1 MTFYTF
7 DEITKTI
14 DLMCKRIVK
23 SHWQPDYIVGLSR
36 GGLVP
41 GVMISHW
48 LNVPFKPLEVSL
60 RDGGYC
66 KSSKFFA
73 REEYGLNEDG
83 LKKNILIVDDINDT
97 GQTFNWIMRDW
108 SQTCG
113 VEYDKTQ
120 RCVWKDNVRFAVI
133 VNKVTSKCDV
143 TIDYEGTRITDNH
156 WIHFPWEV

>member
-1 MTFYTF
+1 MVITF
-7 DEITKTI
+7 DTLNGEIDRI
-14 DLMCKRIVK
+14 CKRIVK
-23 SHWQPDYIVGLSR
+23 SRWQPDYIVGLSR

-73 REEYGLNEDG
+73 REAFGKNEDK

-108 SQTCG
+108 STTCG
-113 VEYDKTQ
+113 VQYDKTQ
-120 RCVWKDNVRFAVI
+120 KCIWNDNVRFAVL
-133 VNKVTSKCDV
+133 VNKVQSKCDV
-143 TIDYEGTRITDNH
+143 GIDYESNRVTDNE
-156 WIHFPWEV
+156 WITFPWEV

>member
-14 DLMCKRIVK
+14 DLMCKRIVR

-66 KSSKFFA
+66 KSSKSLA
-73 REEYGLNEDG
+73 RKAFGQNEDG
-83 LKKNILIVDDINDT
+83 VKKNILIVDDINDT

-113 VEYDKTQ
+113 VRYDETQ
-120 RCVWKDNVRFAVI
+120 RCVWNDTVRFAVI

-143 TIDYEGTRITDNH
+143 GIDYEGTRITDNN

>member
-1 MTFYTF
+1 MVITF
-7 DEITKTI
+7 DMLNGEIDRI
-14 DLMCKRIVK
+14 CKRIVK
-23 SHWQPDYIVGLSR
+23 SRWQPDYIVGLSR

-73 REEYGLNEDG
+73 GEAFGYNEDK

-108 SQTCG
+108 SATCG
-113 VEYDKTQ
+113 VQYDKTQ
-120 RCVWKDNVRFAVI
+120 KCIWNDNVRFAVL
-133 VNKVTSKCDV
+133 VNKVQSKCDV
-143 TIDYEGTRITDNH
+143 GIDYESNRVTDNE
-156 WIHFPWEV
+156 WIVFPWEV